1 MCLADR
7 EGAGRV
13 SGARAQRHTG
23 PAPEDGSMVSLC
35 TQWKA
40 TAGRF
45 ALGCTEEL
53 VSSGLRP
60 RRGGGANRIDL
71 RRDVGAESGAWEVLG
86 GHQCWG
92 GVRRTMGASGF
103 GMGFGG
109 SVVADASRCLG
120 ASQEPCRLLGRPWA
134 SGGRAGSAVSPVK
147 TRWKPA
153 RIRRAPCCLLRRR
166 PGLQEDVLLPPCG
179 QEELVRRWR

>member
-1 MCLADR
+1 MDFGLGEEVEPTGSTS
-7 EGAGRV
+7 EGMWERRVAPGR
-13 SGARAQRHTG
+13 
-23 PAPEDGSMVSLC
+23 
-35 TQWKA
+35 
-40 TAGRF
+40 
-45 ALGCTEEL
+45 
-53 VSSGLRP
+53 SS
-60 RRGGGANRIDL
+60 A
-71 RRDVGAESGAWEVLG
+71 VTSV
-86 GHQCWG
+86 G

-134 SGGRAGSAVSPVK
+134 SGGRVGSAVSPVK

-153 RIRRAPCCLLRRR
+153 RSRRAPCCLLRRR